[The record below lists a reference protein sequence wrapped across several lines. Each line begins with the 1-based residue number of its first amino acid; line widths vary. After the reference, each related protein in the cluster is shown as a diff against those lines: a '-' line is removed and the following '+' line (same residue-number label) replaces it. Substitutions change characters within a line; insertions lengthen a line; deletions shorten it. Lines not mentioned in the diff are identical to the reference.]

1 MASTRPKNL
10 LPEYRQEQRSLGHAQ
25 KYVEYVHGA
34 AGSPVRPAFPS
45 IGPTPSHF
53 GWNNL
58 SYNPVEIESSLWGIN
73 ANNLVSPQPKVEPHL
88 KTIQFR
94 KFFDPP
100 PLIMPKPLVPLPQQR
115 PFVVPQ

>member
-10 LPEYRQEQRSLGHAQ
+10 PAEYRDPQQSLDHARN
-25 KYVEYVHGA
+25 YIAYSHGA
-34 AGSPVRPAFPS
+34 AGSPINPAFPT

-73 ANNLVSPQPKVEPHL
+73 ANNLVSPQPPIEPRL
-88 KTIQFR
+88 KNIKFA

-100 PLIMPKPLVPLPQQR
+100 PLIMPKPIVPSPPQR